1 MLFVACLGGCIWL
14 LIVLDCCCLGNLD
27 VVVVYLLMVC
37 LVVTMLFGLDLL
49 VRQSLLSVGF
59 GGLDCFLAGFCLGLC
74 CFAVVLMWYA
84 VLNWCLFMVLCVW
97 FWVLGVWIC
106 ALMMLRWWAGVVD

>member
-49 VRQSLLSVGF
+49 VRQSLLALDLVG
-59 GGLDCFLAGFCLGLC
+59 LIVSLRGFACGC
-74 CFAVVLMWYA
+74 VVLRS
-84 VLNWCLFMVLCVW
+84 F
-97 FWVLGVWIC
+97 
-106 ALMMLRWWAGVVD
+106 